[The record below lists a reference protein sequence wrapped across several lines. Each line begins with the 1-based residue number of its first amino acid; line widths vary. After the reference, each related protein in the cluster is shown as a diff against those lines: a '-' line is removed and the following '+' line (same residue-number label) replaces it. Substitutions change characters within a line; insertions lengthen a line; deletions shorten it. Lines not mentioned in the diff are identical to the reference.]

1 MTEEGTMVLLRGIPI
16 DEALLTYIGTLP
28 DLIRYYLIDGFL
40 FLVGIHYWKDFFR
53 EYEAERITEDSV
65 RQKWNSVR
73 KWSSILCGLAYF
85 LLMFCVISDNPAEKV
100 VEFRILVAI
109 LLLGYTIRS
118 ANNYWA
124 CRTFFPK
131 KHRAEK

>member
-1 MTEEGTMVLLRGIPI
+1 MVSLSGIPI

-28 DLIRYYLIDGFL
+28 YLI
-40 FLVGIHYWKDFFR
+40 KDFLIIVFLLAAGSHYLTDFLD
-53 EYEAERITEDSV
+53 EYEVERITEDSV
-65 RQKWNSVR
+65 RQKWNFFR
-73 KWSSILCGLAYF
+73 KWSSILCGVAY
-85 LLMFCVISDNPAEKV
+85 LLLTFCVISDNPAEKV

-131 KHRAEK
+131 KHRAEE